1 MSDIRRENE
10 IEEYRKLLLIKGELN
25 CEQIVTID
33 LFLHDKHSDLYI
45 TIKGNGKKKRRKYY
59 TKLHHNEFL
68 LLFPSTGLNFSV
80 TRSVTLV
87 NRLR

>member
-1 MSDIRRENE
+1 MIN
-10 IEEYRKLLLIKGELN
+10 
-25 CEQIVTID
+25 
-33 LFLHDKHSDLYI
+33 SDLYI